1 MKTNKKLTY
10 DVRKISKIAPETLEA
25 IAYEYPGKRIEVTA
39 STDEF
44 TCVCP
49 WSGLPD
55 FAKISVMYVPGKKL
69 VELKSLKLY
78 LLSYRNAG
86 IVHESVVNRI
96 LEDLVKAC
104 RPLEMTV
111 EAEFKTRGGI
121 ITKVTAKMGH

>member
-1 MKTNKKLTY
+1 MKKLIY
-10 DVRKISKIAPETLEA
+10 DVRKINNITPGVLQA
-25 IAYEYPGKRIEVTA
+25 IDYEYPGKKIEVTT

-55 FAKISVMYVPGKKL
+55 FAKISIVYAPDKKL
-69 VELKSLKLY
+69 IELKSLKLY
-78 LLSYRNAG
+78 LQSYRNAG

-96 LEDLVKAC
+96 LNDLTGVC
-104 RPLEMTV
+104 SPTEMTV

-121 ITKVTAKMGH
+121 ITKVKAEYKK